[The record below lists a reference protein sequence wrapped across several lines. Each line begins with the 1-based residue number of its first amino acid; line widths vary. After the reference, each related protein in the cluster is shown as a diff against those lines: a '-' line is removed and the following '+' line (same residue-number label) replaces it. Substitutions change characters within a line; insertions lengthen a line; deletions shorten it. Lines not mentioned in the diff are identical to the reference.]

1 MITTEII
8 NDNITEYYTHSI
20 ECFNC
25 KSEMLR
31 LSTDNLDE
39 QYGHYCCP
47 VCGASI
53 TVFQIEEN

>member
-25 KSEMLR
+25 KSDMLR
-31 LSTDNLDE
+31 LSTDNLD
-39 QYGHYCCP
+39 
-47 VCGASI
+47 
-53 TVFQIEEN
+53 